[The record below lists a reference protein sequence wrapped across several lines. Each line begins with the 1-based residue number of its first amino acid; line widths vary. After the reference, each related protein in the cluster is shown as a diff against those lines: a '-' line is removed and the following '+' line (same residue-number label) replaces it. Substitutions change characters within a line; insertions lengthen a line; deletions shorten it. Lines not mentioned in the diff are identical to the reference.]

1 LVTDACAVRRKGV
14 RTKVAA
20 NPISAQ
26 SFVSPTVLGSVLW
39 CWLLAAGI
47 RGMTGIPQY
56 ARRRRHG
63 KAGGH
68 GCCRLSFLTF
78 LVLCVVVGRV
88 VWVFRG
94 RGVRNADAWFSAG
107 REDVLVRM
115 EAGRE
120 RERLERWE
128 RAWLVEDYAGLESD
142 YGDDDGDDA
151 DGDDADEDTGE
162 DRDRDGAEQK
172 HAHGTT
178 GVVPQPIY
186 PPPPPRPKHLHPACK
201 IGILDPTPSLC
212 NVTDV
217 WPYDHPGRGM
227 DGMSRTPHMHAPH
240 AAGHWLVEAVRR
252 TPGYYESNVDK
263 ADLVLVDTHC
273 FEAMYAAAAGERARE
288 RVSLEISRVF
298 VDAVTNTNAFV
309 KSKGKK
315 FVVVRPTLGAPPGSM
330 LDSCA
335 KLKSV
340 FFVGSERGVFCD
352 NDRERAWRGQS
363 VLLPPVTAGYEA
375 GYGAMGGRAW
385 DQRDVHVYVRLPPY
399 RDLPR
404 SPNTIFLE
412 SLEARILGSWDV
424 LRGFNA
430 SDSSRSVVVDTS
442 GDVGNGGGSDHSAGV
457 QSRHRSLEL
466 MGRSKYCAILAP
478 GDRQSSVELGLAVRQ
493 GCIPVFLGPPFH
505 AMPLA
510 GQDRSLSIQYADF
523 AVFVHVA
530 DHTKSMWAFDE
541 VSLADGDLEPDADI
555 LGSPVEVPDVID
567 AIRYVW
573 NLPEDITGELH
584 DGVLSVRDLFSYE
597 TAGRGPAD
605 VALDGMCSYLTTM
618 KMEEARKKQERED
631 KARREAEAG
640 AEAEAEVKKAKA
652 GNGG

>member
-1 LVTDACAVRRKGV
+1 
-14 RTKVAA
+14 
-20 NPISAQ
+20 
-26 SFVSPTVLGSVLW
+26 
-39 CWLLAAGI
+39 
-47 RGMTGIPQY
+47 M
-56 ARRRRHG
+56 
-63 KAGGH
+63 
-68 GCCRLSFLTF
+68 
-78 LVLCVVVGRV
+78 
-88 VWVFRG
+88 FRG
-94 RGVRNADAWFSAG
+94 RGARNADAWFSAG

-115 EAGRE
+115 EAERE

-128 RAWLVEDYAGLESD
+128 RVRPVVEDYAGLESD
-142 YGDDDGDDA
+142 YDDDDDDDDDKEND
-151 DGDDADEDTGE
+151 DGQDEDTGE
-162 DRDRDGAEQK
+162 DRDGRERK
-172 HAHGTT
+172 HTQGTT
-178 GVVPQPIY
+178 TRAPRPPVR

-201 IGILDPTPSLC
+201 IGILDPTPALC

-273 FEAMYAAAAGERARE
+273 FEAMYAAAAGEGARE

-298 VDAVTNTNAFV
+298 VDAVTNTDAFV

-363 VLLPPVTAGYEA
+363 VLVPPVTAGYEAGYEA

-385 DQRDVHVYVRLPPY
+385 DQRDVHVYVRVPPY

-412 SLEARILGSWDV
+412 SLEARILSSWDV

-442 GDVGNGGGSDHSAGV
+442 RDWVGNGGGSDHSAETTGV
-457 QSRHRSLEL
+457 QSRHRSMEL

-523 AVFVHVA
+523 AVFVHIA

-573 NLPEDITGELH
+573 KLPEDITGELH

-597 TAGRGPAD
+597 TAERGPAD

-640 AEAEAEVKKAKA
+640 AEAEAEAEGKKAKA